1 MGKTRSCKSRS
12 KNLGS
17 NDGSAVVEFVLL
29 VIPIML
35 CLQGV
40 LFVGFESAARVEMLR
55 TVVDQARTI
64 ASADFSAETDSP
76 DIEAIESDL
85 RFARIASVHFAKSED
100 GSKFCAEYLG
110 YWQTSQLCWQAFNEP
125 TF

>member
-12 KNLGS
+12 KNLRS

-85 RFARIASVHFAKSED
+85 RFARIASAYFAKSED

-110 YWQTSQLCWQAFNEP
+110 LWQTSQLCWQAFNEP